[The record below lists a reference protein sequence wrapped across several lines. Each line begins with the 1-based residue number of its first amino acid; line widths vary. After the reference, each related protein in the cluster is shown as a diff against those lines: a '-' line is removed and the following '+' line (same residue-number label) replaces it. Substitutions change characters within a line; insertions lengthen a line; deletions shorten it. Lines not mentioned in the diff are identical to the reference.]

1 MIGALSFISRGDI
14 RHVVAL
20 KNLLTLCMRG
30 AAILVLALEGNVDW
44 SYGAPMAIGGLIAG
58 TWAE

>member
-30 AAILVLALEGNVDW
+30 ASILVLVFEV
-44 SYGAPMAIGGLIAG
+44 M
-58 TWAE
+58 